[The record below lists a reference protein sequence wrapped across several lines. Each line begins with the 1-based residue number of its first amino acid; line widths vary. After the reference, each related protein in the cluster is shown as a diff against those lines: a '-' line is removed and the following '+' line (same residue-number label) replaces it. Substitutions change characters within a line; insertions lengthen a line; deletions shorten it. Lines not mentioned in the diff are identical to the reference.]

1 MEESGYNLVQSGEI
15 HKDFNKHT
23 ARCRIVM
30 NYFVDIE
37 IKTNIM
43 ISECN
48 NYYDKIALYDTWFT
62 VQC

>member
-1 MEESGYNLVQSGEI
+1 MQSGEMY
-15 HKDFNKHT
+15 KDFNEHT

-30 NYFVDIE
+30 NYFVDNRIR
-37 IKTNIM
+37 INIM

>member
-1 MEESGYNLVQSGEI
+1 VQSGEI
-15 HKDFNKHT
+15 HKDFNEHT
-23 ARCRIVM
+23 ARCRIVIT
-30 NYFVDIE
+30 YFVDIE